1 MLPPEIEEGNKEY
14 KRYLINLS
22 DLRFQQLLTQ
32 MKWRLNEGNGKA
44 FYFIGVED
52 NGSIFKLNNLQV
64 GESLKNIKSLV
75 KLADAKIKKVDKI
88 DEDNNY
94 YFKIEI
100 ESISLDNYCKEI
112 RILLLGNTGVGKT
125 TFLSYLINNKF
136 DCNSRM
142 FIFNHKHEMESGKTS
157 SFNYQHLF
165 YNHKKYVFLDTPGD
179 KIYWKTL
186 NRTLLSVDI
195 DLIIY
200 FKKNKDWKYKNL
212 YLNYANYKKIN
223 WLEINLYSNINSFP
237 NINMKKPLSVSKII
251 NHIDNNINKNKENND
266 ENKDDDNE
274 FIILQTYPHFDLGWI
289 LTGYLKKGKLNIGKK
304 LIWYS
309 KESKEVIVK
318 SIHKNNNPVNR
329 IKGNQIVTICLDK
342 LVNIKLKPKYGFLS
356 NKKILANKVLVIEWI
371 YLESELNDKINGFL
385 NNNLISLKKIGKKQN
400 NIIYFIENTYSN
412 FFIKNQIFLFS
423 NGFGKII

>member
-14 KRYLINLS
+14 KRYLVNLS

-32 MKWRLNEGNGKA
+32 MKWRINEGNGKA

-52 NGSIFKLNNLQV
+52 DGSIFKLNNLQV
-64 GESLKNIKSLV
+64 SESLKNIKKLV
-75 KLADAKIKKVDKI
+75 KSADGKIKKLDKI
-88 DEDNNY
+88 NEDNNF

-100 ESISLDNYCKEI
+100 QSSKLDNYYKEI
-112 RILLLGNTGVGKT
+112 RVLLLGNTGVGKT
-125 TFLSYLINNKF
+125 TFLSYLINNKLNF
-136 DCNSRM
+136 NSRI

-157 SFNYQHLF
+157 SFNYQYLF
-165 YNHKKYVFLDTPGD
+165 YNKKKYVFLDTPGD

-200 FKKNKDWKYKNL
+200 FKKKKEWKYKNL
-212 YLNYANYKKIN
+212 YFNYAKYKKIN
-223 WLEINLYSNINSFP
+223 WLEINLYSNINIFP
-237 NINMKKPLSVSKII
+237 NINMKNPLSVSII
-251 NHIDNNINKNKENND
+251 MKNIDNEIKIS
-266 ENKDDDNE
+266 ENKDDETE

-309 KESKEVIVK
+309 KESKEVIIK
-318 SIHKNNNPVNR
+318 SIHKNNNPVNK
-329 IKGNQIVTICLDK
+329 INSKQIITICLDK
-342 LVNIKLKPKYGFLS
+342 LVNTKLKPKYGFLS
-356 NKKILANKVLVIEWI
+356 NKKILANKILVIEWI
-371 YLESELNDKINGFL
+371 YIEGELDNKINGFS
-385 NNNLISLKKIGKKQN
+385 NNNLISLRKIGKKQN
-400 NIIYFIENTYSN
+400 NMIYFIENTYSN